1 MSTEISKLPPHVQE
15 RLLRLQQRQQ
25 TLQAVLTQK
34 QQLEL
39 ELTEVE
45 QALGELEKMTDD
57 AVIYK
62 SVGSLLVKSERPK
75 VTSELNERKDLL
87 NMRINVLGKQEE
99 RLRSQIKELQTK
111 LQQDLN
117 LSHLKGEKPLEEIGI
132 PTLTPEQVEELCEI
146 AEEAARKYVLSQ
158 IPIHRVSDLN
168 LTIDIQGLKPL
179 TANVDLEITLS
190 PLMKDYPVEKLAEE
204 AEEKVFTALE
214 NRLRKLACP
223 SKK

>member
-1 MSTEISKLPPHVQE
+1 MSTEISKLPPQVQE

-75 VTSELNERKDLL
+75 VTGELNERKDLL

-111 LQQDLN
+111 LQQDLQ
-117 LSHLKGEKPLEEIGI
+117 P
-132 PTLTPEQVEELCEI
+132 
-146 AEEAARKYVLSQ
+146 
-158 IPIHRVSDLN
+158 
-168 LTIDIQGLKPL
+168 
-179 TANVDLEITLS
+179 LS
-190 PLMKDYPVEKLAEE
+190 P
-204 AEEKVFTALE
+204 
-214 NRLRKLACP
+214 
-223 SKK
+223 